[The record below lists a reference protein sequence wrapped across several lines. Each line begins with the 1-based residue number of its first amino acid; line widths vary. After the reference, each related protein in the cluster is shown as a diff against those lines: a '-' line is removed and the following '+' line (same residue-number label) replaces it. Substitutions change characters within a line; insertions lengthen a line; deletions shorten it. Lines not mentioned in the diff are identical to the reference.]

1 MNKTYY
7 DYEAFSEDLVPASRL
22 LAQALGPLLWESGSC
37 Y

>member
-7 DYEAFSEDLVPASRL
+7 DYEAFSEGLVPASRP
-22 LAQALGPLLWESGSC
+22 LAQALGPLLWESVRC